1 MMKKTTKVAVMAV
14 AALMVLSGCEKPS
27 QVGTERP
34 RRSEAPE
41 YDCRKHAPDKICEVP
56 WKDKVVLY
64 CYKSKIPKVVR
75 SREEC

>member
-1 MMKKTTKVAVMAV
+1 MSKAVKASV
-14 AALMVLSGCEKPS
+14 LAIAGLLALSGCKYPS
-27 QVGTERP
+27 EVGSERP